1 MSEGVANKEEQVA
14 IGFLNEPTEQKLKIY
29 LDTFDC
35 VITNDA
41 PFDFVNQFLQSIIS
55 GSNA

>member
-1 MSEGVANKEEQVA
+1 MSEGVAHKEEQVA
-14 IGFLNEPTEQKLKIY
+14 IGFLNEPTEQKLKLY

-41 PFDFVNQFLQSIIS
+41 PFDFVNQFLQSIID
-55 GSNA
+55 GSKA